1 MSEPIAS
8 HQVKD
13 DVKKAYDEIAG
24 FYLDWTQ
31 PSHETRLSY
40 LKIVLRSF
48 NTANDAIQKSVLEL
62 GCGAGVPCTQL
73 LASHQHVNVTA
84 NDISDTQIAL
94 ARERLP
100 QSVNLIPGDMMELEF
115 GPEQFDAVLAMY
127 SIIHLP
133 RDEQT
138 VILRRVFTWLNPG
151 GQLLAN
157 FSESEF
163 EIQSDQ
169 SWLGS
174 TKGAMHWSSWG
185 RSKTRRI
192 LLEIGFEV
200 EIDDVVVDS
209 EESNGVSHNVPFNWI
224 LARKP
229 A

>member
-94 ARERLP
+94 ARQRLP

-157 FSESEF
+157 SLSPNLRFNLINRGWEPQRGQCIGAAGGEVKHGEF
-163 EIQSDQ
+163 F
-169 SWLGS
+169 WRLGS
-174 TKGAMHWSSWG
+174 KWKLMTW
-185 RSKTRRI
+185 
-192 LLEIGFEV
+192 L
-200 EIDDVVVDS
+200 
-209 EESNGVSHNVPFNWI
+209 WI
-224 LARKP
+224 LKKATEFCTTYHLTGS
-229 A
+229 